1 MNTLFKFLFYELQML
16 DILYI
21 NINVFWNVDIYVY
34 IELLIYIDYVY

>member
-1 MNTLFKFLFYELQML
+1 ML

-34 IELLIYIDYVY
+34 VKLLIYIDYYIDLLTIEFIYCYYL